1 MILKKLVFIYLYLVR
16 KLYWLCITNRE
27 NWEIIKKQHV
37 WGVSERHKNTIMKV
51 KKGDKLVFYV
61 KQEVQGKEK
70 YPSMIVGI
78 YEVASEPYRDETEIF
93 KGGTYPWRINIKPIK
108 LGQLEFKPLVLKLKF
123 IKNKEVWSGHLVG
136 KAMREIPKEDYELIY
151 DLLG

>member
-1 MILKKLVFIYLYLVR
+1 MR

-27 NWEIIKKQHV
+27 NWEIIKKHNI

-93 KGGTYPWRINIKPIK
+93 EGGTYPWRIKIKPIK
-108 LGQLEFKPLVLKLKF
+108 LGEIEFKPLIPQLKF
-123 IKNKEVWSGHLVG
+123 IRNKLRWSGHLMG
-136 KAMREIPKEDYELIY
+136 RAMIKLPEEDYQIISG
-151 DLLG
+151 LLG